1 MGMPMIEEHRF
12 TMRHSVKL
20 VELIHDDQWELPTPC
35 TEWNLRELVEH
46 MTLENRGFAA
56 AARGEGQDRSPWTLR
71 DFGDLRA
78 DYAESAEAVMA
89 AFGEPGVLERD
100 FRLPLIDPE
109 RVFPGK
115 QAVSFHLLD
124 YVVHGW
130 DVAASL
136 RQPVDYPAG
145 LVAMVREIADREVP
159 DGPRRLRP
167 DASFKPAL
175 PGYTDAPWES
185 LLALLGR
192 EPDWPR

>member
-1 MGMPMIEEHRF
+1 MIDQHRY

-20 VELIHDDQWELPTPC
+20 VELIHDDQWELATPC

-56 AARGEGQDRSPWTLR
+56 AARGQTQDSSPWTER

-78 DYAESAEAVMA
+78 DYAESAERVVA
-89 AFGEPGVLERD
+89 AFGEPGVLESE
-100 FRLPLIDPE
+100 FWLPLIDPA
-109 RVFPGK
+109 RRFPGR

-136 RQPVDYPAG
+136 RQPVDYPDD
-145 LVAMVREIADREVP
+145 LVTLVREIADREVP

-167 DASFKPAL
+167 NASFKPAIAE
-175 PGYTDAPWES
+175 PEASPWES
-185 LLALLGR
+185 LLAVLGR
-192 EPDWPR
+192 PPKWPN